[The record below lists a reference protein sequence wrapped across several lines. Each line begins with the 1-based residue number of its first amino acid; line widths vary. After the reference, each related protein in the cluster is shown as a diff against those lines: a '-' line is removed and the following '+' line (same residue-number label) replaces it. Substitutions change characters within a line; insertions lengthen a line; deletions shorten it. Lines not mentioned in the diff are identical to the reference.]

1 MPLNQRPNLDSTD
14 NLILHTLQMDGRISI
29 ADLAR
34 SISMS
39 PTSVADRVRRL
50 SDHGVIEGYTAIVS
64 AEALGYPLT
73 AFIRLRLTVGTG
85 SPFREFLDRTP
96 QVLEAHHLAGEDCFL
111 LKVVATSMPDLEVL
125 ANGLVTFGH
134 VTTNLVFSSPVDRHP
149 MPASANC

>member
-1 MPLNQRPNLDSTD
+1 MPQNQRLNLDSTD
-14 NLILHTLQMDGRISI
+14 NVILHHLQLDGRISI

-34 SISMS
+34 TISMS

-50 SDHGVIEGYTAIVS
+50 SDHGVIEGYAAIVS

-85 SPFREFLDRTP
+85 NPFREFLDRAP

-111 LKVVATSMPDLEVL
+111 LKVIASSMPDLEAL
-125 ANGLVTFGH
+125 TNGLVTFGH

-149 MPASANC
+149 MPPSAI